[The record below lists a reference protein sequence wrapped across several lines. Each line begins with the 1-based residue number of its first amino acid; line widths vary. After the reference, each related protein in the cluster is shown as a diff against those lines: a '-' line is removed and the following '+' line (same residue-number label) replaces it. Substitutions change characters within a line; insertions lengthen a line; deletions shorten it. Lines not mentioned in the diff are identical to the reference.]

1 MIKIYHYISF
11 TSIFWII
18 IFKINLSKENRW
30 FVHETFSNIHD
41 QSNTLWN
48 ATYYFEGNLPID
60 IDTNK
65 GVHSGNTF
73 DQIRK
78 LTYLC
83 IRRMLVCTW
92 IFCPFTKFRSIPILD
107 KLKHTIFFL
116 KTNHNYAH
124 DRDNE
129 IDQIQ

>member
-11 TSIFWII
+11 MSILWII

-48 ATYYFEGNLPID
+48 ATYYFEGDLPIN

-65 GVHSGNTF
+65 GMHSGNTF

-92 IFCPFTKFRSIPILD
+92 IFCPFTKFRSIPIHD
-107 KLKHTIFFL
+107 KLKHGINKL
-116 KTNHNYAH
+116 KTNHNYLY

-129 IDQIQ
+129 IDKIK